1 MTGTTLF
8 MITLIFFA
16 IIISTNGET
25 YKWKD
30 YDVTSETL
38 SKNGV
43 KNFTKTLS
51 RTVKGITTVDQI
63 AKLTNETTKKIIFT
77 DRLITTT
84 NNGVVTLDRTLEKF
98 NPLSNEFINDR
109 FFNSSKNG
117 TEGHRTIDYSAN
129 SRDPNSDK
137 IVKTIFTKYHKAER
151 TVLKFSLDGA

>member
-1 MTGTTLF
+1 MLQLKATILYLK
-8 MITLIFFA
+8 ITLIFFA

-98 NPLSNEFINDR
+98 NPL
-109 FFNSSKNG
+109 
-117 TEGHRTIDYSAN
+117 
-129 SRDPNSDK
+129 
-137 IVKTIFTKYHKAER
+137 
-151 TVLKFSLDGA
+151 